1 MAKNTMGFR
10 DAYTQTL
17 DIDIYPKGNDGAD
30 GVSIVD
36 VEVNNIN
43 RHLICTLS
51 NGQTIDAG
59 EVPAPDGTFTAQIVN
74 SLPASG
80 PVSTMYCVPLP
91 SEQQTT
97 VKKYEEY
104 FYINNAWEKVGT
116 ATIDLSDYYTKTEAD
131 AITDALD
138 DKIDQE
144 IIDRTAAIAAH
155 TNSETI
161 TTDLSAKESTYYL
174 LGTDDGIG
182 TGTTLSQAKTTV
194 QGSGVKYESGSEQD
208 SGKLFVDEE
217 RVTTGLFYTISEE

>member
-30 GVSIVD
+30 GISIIGVAVD
-36 VEVNNIN
+36 ER

-51 NGQTIDAG
+51 NAETLDAG
-59 EVPAPDGTFTAQIVN
+59 EVPAPEGVFDVEIVN
-74 SLPASG
+74 QLPASG

-104 FYINNAWEKVGT
+104 FYISSAWEKVGT
-116 ATIDLSDYYTKTEAD
+116 ATIDLSSYYTKTEAD

-138 DKIDQE
+138 AKIDQE
-144 IIDRTAAIAAH
+144 IEDRETAIAAH
-155 TNSETI
+155 TNSETV

-174 LGTDDGIG
+174 LGTEDGIG
-182 TGTTLSQAKTTV
+182 KGTGISQAKTTV
-194 QGSGVKYESGSEQD
+194 EGSGVKYESGSEQEN
-208 SGKLFVDEE
+208 GKLYVDEE
-217 RVTTGLFYTISEE
+217 RVTTGLYYTISE

>member
-17 DIDIYPKGNDGAD
+17 DIDIYPKGNDGTD
-30 GVSIVD
+30 GISIIRVAVD
-36 VEVNNIN
+36 ER
-43 RHLICTLS
+43 RHLLCTLS
-51 NGQTIDAG
+51 NGEVLDAG
-59 EVPAPDGTFTAQIVN
+59 EVPAPEGTFDVQIVN

-104 FYINNAWEKVGT
+104 FYISSAWEKVGT
-116 ATIDLSDYYTKTEAD
+116 ATIDLSSYYTKTEAD

-138 DKIDQE
+138 AKIDQE
-144 IIDRTAAIAAH
+144 IEDREEAIAAH
-155 TNSETI
+155 TNSETV

-174 LGTDDGIG
+174 LGTEDSIGKG
-182 TGTTLSQAKTTV
+182 TGISQAKTTV
-194 QGSGVKYESGSEQD
+194 EGSGVKYESGSEQD
-208 SGKLFVDEE
+208 SGKLYVDEE
-217 RVTTGLFYTISEE
+217 RVTTGLYYTISE

>member
-30 GVSIVD
+30 GVSIVG
-36 VEVNNIN
+36 VNVDNNN

-51 NGQTIDAG
+51 NGQIIDAG
-59 EVPAPDGTFTAQIVN
+59 EVPAPEGTFDVQIVN

-80 PVSTMYCVPLP
+80 PISTMYCVPLP
-91 SEQQTT
+91 SEEQTQ

-104 FYINNAWEKVGT
+104 FYISNAWEKVGT
-116 ATIDLSDYYTKTEAD
+116 ATIDLSSYYTKAEAD

-144 IIDRTAAIAAH
+144 IEDREAAIAAH

-161 TTDLSAKESTYYL
+161 TTGLSAKETSYYL
-174 LGTDDGIG
+174 LGTTDGIG
-182 TGTTLSQAKTTV
+182 SGTEISQAKTIV
-194 QGSGVKYESGSEQD
+194 AGSGVKYESGNEQENGVL
-208 SGKLFVDEE
+208 SVDGE
-217 RVTTGLFYTISEE
+217 RVTTGLFYTIS

>member
-30 GVSIVD
+30 GISIIGVAVD
-36 VEVNNIN
+36 ER

-51 NGQTIDAG
+51 NAEAIDAG
-59 EVPAPDGTFTAQIVN
+59 EVPAPEGVFDVEIVN
-74 SLPASG
+74 QLPASG

-104 FYINNAWEKVGT
+104 FYISSAWEKVGT
-116 ATIDLSDYYTKTEAD
+116 ATIDLSSYYTKTEAD

-138 DKIDQE
+138 AKIDQE
-144 IIDRTAAIAAH
+144 IEDRETAIAAH
-155 TNSETI
+155 TNSETV

-174 LGTDDGIG
+174 LGTEDSIGKG
-182 TGTTLSQAKTTV
+182 TGISQAKTTV
-194 QGSGVKYESGSEQD
+194 EGSGVKYESGSEQEN
-208 SGKLFVDEE
+208 GKLYVDEE
-217 RVTTGLFYTISEE
+217 RVTTGLYYTISE

>member
-30 GVSIVD
+30 GVSIIGVTVD
-36 VEVNNIN
+36 NR
-43 RHLICTLS
+43 RHLLCTLS
-51 NGQTIDAG
+51 NAEVIDAG
-59 EVPAPDGTFTAQIVN
+59 EVPAPEGTFDVQIVN

-91 SEQQTT
+91 SGEQTEI
-97 VKKYEEY
+97 KKYEEY
-104 FYINNAWEKVGT
+104 FYISSAWEKVGT
-116 ATIDLSDYYTKTEAD
+116 ATIDLSSYYTKTEAD

-144 IIDRTAAIAAH
+144 IEDREIAIAAH
-155 TNSETI
+155 TNSETV

-174 LGTDDGIG
+174 LGTEDGIG
-182 TGTTLSQAKTTV
+182 KGTGISQAKTTV
-194 QGSGVKYESGSEQD
+194 EGSGVKYESGSEQEN
-208 SGKLFVDEE
+208 GKLYVDEE
-217 RVTTGLFYTISEE
+217 RVTTGLYYTISE